1 MSSLLSAVIAADV
14 SAFDLD
20 RGSPPDAKE
29 LNARLTAAEL
39 KAADPDGDSPLG
51 RKEYLAVAA
60 TRFKAADPD
69 AGGPSMRRNSLQPP
83 ALLWRPC

>member
-14 SAFDLD
+14 AAFDLD
-20 RGSPPDAKE
+20 KGGPPDAKE
-29 LNARLTAAEL
+29 LNARLTAAKP
-39 KAADPDGDSPLG
+39 KAADPDGDVPLG
-51 RKEYLAVAA
+51 RKEYPAVVA